1 MATPDLNE
9 AFAHELAAVLNED
22 PELREEVTESRAS
35 LREWV
40 SDQVKAQTEDDDM
53 SRAVKRFIRQHLTVS
68 EVMEYF

>member
-40 SDQVKAQTEDDDM
+40 AEQVKMQTDDDEM
-53 SRAVKRFIRQHLTVS
+53 SQVVKRFVRKHLSAS
-68 EVMEYF
+68 EVMRYF